1 MSLLSF
7 SPLDIIR
14 KGQAMQHA
22 TPRIRVL
29 SSPQHATSAFLAF
42 LVAARSRAAA
52 THHEHRPETH
62 GQRFNPS
69 DRDLLALKLWVG
81 AARHLWGGT
90 SLGTLKLLEGQR
102 ERMGK
107 YWTLVTAVDM
117 FVLASSFSVQ
127 LSVDRGGT

>member
-69 DRDLLALKLWVG
+69 DRDLLDLLALKLWVG
-81 AARHLWGGT
+81 AARHLWGWVQSWHTQAFGGG
-90 SLGTLKLLEGQR
+90 SGR
-102 ERMGK
+102 EWENIGR
-107 YWTLVTAVDM
+107 W
-117 FVLASSFSVQ
+117 
-127 LSVDRGGT
+127 